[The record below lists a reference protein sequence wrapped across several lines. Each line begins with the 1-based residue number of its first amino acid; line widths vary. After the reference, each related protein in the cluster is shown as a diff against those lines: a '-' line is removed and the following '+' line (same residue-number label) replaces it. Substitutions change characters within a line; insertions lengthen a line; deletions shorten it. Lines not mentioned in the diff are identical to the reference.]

1 LFIWRSIQNSRL
13 RILGNRIP
21 SNLETYEET
30 PMVTKRLRSNATVEA
45 RFVDC
50 MKLRYLILGT
60 RILSN
65 LEVKV
70 EDSYGD
76 KGTEI

>member
-1 LFIWRSIQNSRL
+1 
-13 RILGNRIP
+13 
-21 SNLETYEET
+21 
-30 PMVTKRLRSNATVEA
+30 MVTKRLRSDATVEA